1 MLVSAGGQL
10 IPQKEYIKYMQNLF
24 YSQDIYEQTAVPLKH
39 ICDMNALSDVFPYF
53 FFLNSLTEFIQN
65 SSCYWPNKPDS
76 TLPMPVI
83 NQILLPHTNLKVI
96 FYKACIVVFRNHIE
110 WTAFFFSS

>member
-1 MLVSAGGQL
+1 MLVSAGAQL

-24 YSQDIYEQTAVPLKH
+24 YSQDIYEQIAVPLKH
-39 ICDMNALSDVFPYF
+39 TCDMNALSDGFPYLLF
-53 FFLNSLTEFIQN
+53 FKQLDRIYSKFKLSLAKSHSIF
-65 SSCYWPNKPDS
+65 S
-76 TLPMPVI
+76 MPVI

-110 WTAFFFSS
+110 